1 MRTIEEIKTSIARI
15 KEESRVVG
23 LVLNKLTAGAGITA
37 HSELIRNLVALTNQI
52 CQDHQDLVQIQEAE
66 ISRLRQQCEW
76 QPIETAPRD
85 GTVIE
90 LIAPMSEY
98 PRIGKWVDFP
108 SFVFRGVREPGISKW
123 VDANLTFP
131 EIKNPTLWRPIPPLP
146 QPKENNHAHD

>member
-76 QPIETAPRD
+76 QPIETAPEQEEIL
-85 GTVIE
+85 GLAKNGHIYEITVDDE
-90 LIAPMSEY
+90 NFYLSSFWPDDE
-98 PRIGKWVDFP
+98 WDCDFTH
-108 SFVFRGVREPGISKW
+108 W
-123 VDANLTFP
+123 M
-131 EIKNPTLWRPIPPLP
+131 PIPPLSQP
-146 QPKENNHAHD
+146 QEEEENNHE